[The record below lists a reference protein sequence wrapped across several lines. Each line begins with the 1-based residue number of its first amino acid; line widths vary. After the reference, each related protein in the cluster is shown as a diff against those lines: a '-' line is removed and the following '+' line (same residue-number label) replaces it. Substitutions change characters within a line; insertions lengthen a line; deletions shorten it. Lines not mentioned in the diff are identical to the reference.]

1 MAKLK
6 APKWTGDY
14 ERYKKMLLI
23 WLRTIEDNSAADSDI
38 VSAVILGLDKATG
51 DASRA
56 CELVLDIEEDTL
68 YPDLATIA
76 GVATDVTSKTR
87 WTITQRRKSL
97 GKTKKNNP
105 WFKCYS
111 SSTS

>member
-23 WLRTIEDNSAADSDI
+23 WLRTIEDNSTDNDI

-51 DASRA
+51 EASRA

-68 YPDLATIA
+68 YPDLATLA
-76 GVATDVTSKTR
+76 GVGDNVEGQARENAIRDYFKAEMQNH
-87 WTITQRRKSL
+87 QRRKSL
-97 GKTKKNNP
+97 SETEKK
-105 WFKCYS
+105 
-111 SSTS
+111 